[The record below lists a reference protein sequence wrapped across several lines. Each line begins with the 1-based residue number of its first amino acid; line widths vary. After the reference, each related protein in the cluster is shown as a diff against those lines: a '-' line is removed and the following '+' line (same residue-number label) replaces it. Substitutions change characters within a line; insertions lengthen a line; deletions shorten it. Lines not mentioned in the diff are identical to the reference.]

1 MQFPP
6 TLVINLADRPE
17 KWKQTQESFSH
28 FPVKL
33 ERLDAVRASPGWK
46 GCTASH
52 FKAINLAKE
61 RNYDW
66 VLILED
72 DAQLAP
78 NGYAQF
84 VELLPTLHA
93 RRDEWDIFLG
103 GATMVQ
109 NIQQKCHSP
118 PLYQAGAYTTHFCLI
133 HRGAYDKILK
143 TYKDGPIDVYY
154 KEKMRLWMTNPHIA
168 VQRPGLSDIE
178 NGETNYNKLFDD
190 ASRKLAIMGFLQTYK
205 YLLIVLAVFIIAFV
219 YFKTSIF
226 QTLGRNVSRFMI
238 RLVRP
243 LQLRFRP

>member
-17 KWKQTQESFSH
+17 KWKQTQESFAH
-28 FPVKL
+28 FPVIL

-84 VELLPTLHA
+84 VELLPTLYA

-103 GATMVQ
+103 GATMVERV
-109 NIQQKCHSP
+109 QQKCTAP

-133 HRGAYDKILK
+133 HRGAYDKILN

-154 KEKMRLWMTNPHIA
+154 KENMRLWMTNPHIA

-178 NGETNYNKLFDD
+178 NGDTNYNTLFDD
-190 ASRKLAIMGFLQTYK
+190 ASRKLMIMGFIDTYK
-205 YLLIVLAVFIIAFV
+205 YILIAIAVSTIVLV
-219 YFKTSIF
+219 YLKTSVF
-226 QTLGRNVSRFMI
+226 QTFGRSISRFI
-238 RLVRP
+238 SGAFRLR
-243 LQLRFRP
+243 L

>member
-17 KWKQTQESFSH
+17 KWKQTQDSFAH

-78 NGYAQF
+78 DGYAQF

-103 GATMVQ
+103 GATMVE
-109 NIQQKCHSP
+109 NVQQKNR
-118 PLYQAGAYTTHFCLI
+118 Q
-133 HRGAYDKILK
+133 
-143 TYKDGPIDVYY
+143 
-154 KEKMRLWMTNPHIA
+154 RLEMN
-168 VQRPGLSDIE
+168 LSTVI
-178 NGETNYNKLFDD
+178 FV
-190 ASRKLAIMGFLQTYK
+190 LQ
-205 YLLIVLAVFIIAFV
+205 
-219 YFKTSIF
+219 
-226 QTLGRNVSRFMI
+226 
-238 RLVRP
+238 
-243 LQLRFRP
+243 